1 MLHFRRPGVDSVES
15 LPAALSVIL
24 ANWHSMT
31 LVGIWFELDYKIF
44 TKSLA
49 YQCRKSNRI

>member
-1 MLHFRRPGVDSVES
+1 
-15 LPAALSVIL
+15 VIL
-24 ANWHSMT
+24 VNWHSMT